1 MAKKKRKKKKAP
13 PRDLACFRSGA
24 FMCKAEHY
32 IEQAREA
39 AKKNENVEAARFIGL
54 AARQGIAAGRIM
66 LKTLPEAKQATLKER
81 IERFREQAETAFH
94 TTRELVV
101 PRTLEVLEDLDDVR
115 DELLKDVSVRCGL
128 RTTR

>member
-1 MAKKKRKKKKAP
+1 
-13 PRDLACFRSGA
+13 
-24 FMCKAEHY
+24 MCKAEHY